1 MGRLESAA
9 TAAVLVAVLAVPTAS
24 DNVKF
29 PDKRMSDTP
38 LVSEESQM
46 RIDMNVDADRKST
59 ARIQKHNMVYKV
71 SELPSKRIEVLRT
84 PQGTLKI
91 LRTNKSRIFK
101 LDTPYGDLKK
111 GMRDGRRVSSFKGLN
126 RTQTE
131 KLLQNLRTRAQVH
144 RDRVKKEMMP
154 DLDIKI
160 TKSKADDEDERILID
175 NDEDRSINL
184 ESWTLVN
191 SDGDRYNFENLELP
205 AYGEAYVYNAPE
217 DELNV
222 TEDNS
227 TKYVYATGIDW
238 DQDSEDASLF
248 NIRGLEVA
256 SDSY

>member
-29 PDKRMSDTP
+29 SDERVSDTP

-46 RIDMNVDADRKST
+46 HIDINVGADTEST
-59 ARIQKHNMVYKV
+59 ARIQKHNMLYEV
-71 SELPSKRIEVLRT
+71 SEIPSKRVEILKT

-101 LDTPYGDLKK
+101 LESPYGDMTK
-111 GMRDGRRVSSFKGLN
+111 GLRDGRRVNIFKGLN
-126 RTQTE
+126 RSQTGE
-131 KLLQNLRTRAQVH
+131 ILQSLRTRAGVY

-154 DLDIKI
+154 DLDVKI
-160 TKSKADDEDERILID
+160 TTSKADDDDERILID

-184 ESWTLVN
+184 DAWTLVN
-191 SDGDRYNFENLELP
+191 SDGDRYSFENLELP

-217 DELNV
+217 NELNV

-227 TKYVYATGIDW
+227 TEYVYATGIDW

-248 NIRGLEVA
+248 NIKGVEVA